1 MLEALITS
9 KTRVKLLLKFFLNSA
24 KQDYLRNLESEFGD
38 NNNGI
43 RQELNKMESAGLLN
57 AQLVGNKKIFRSNTR
72 HPLFSDLRSMLYK
85 MTGLDE
91 IIKRVFKNL
100 GELELVYLTGDL
112 AQGRDAVIVDLVLVG
127 DINQDYL
134 QQLVGKT
141 ESYISRKIRYVA
153 FTAGEFKTQKS
164 KVLKKNDLLLWK
176 K

>member
-1 MLEALITS
+1 
-9 KTRVKLLLKFFLNSA
+9 
-24 KQDYLRNLESEFGD
+24 
-38 NNNGI
+38 
-43 RQELNKMESAGLLN
+43 
-57 AQLVGNKKIFRSNTR
+57 
-72 HPLFSDLRSMLYK
+72 MLYK

-141 ESYISRKIRYVA
+141 ESYISRKIRYVV
-153 FTAGEFKTQKS
+153 FTSGEFKTQKS